1 MTDST
6 WTLNGQ
12 YFETCNCD
20 YLCPCI
26 TSSLAKS
33 THGDC
38 TFAMAFHIDRGSFG
52 ATKVDGLNFAVIGH
66 TPETMD
72 KGNWSVGLIV
82 DERATPEQQQAIVAM
97 ASGQAGG
104 PMAGLAPLIGNFL
117 GVEAKPIRFSG
128 DAHSWS
134 VSIPDHL
141 DEAVEGTTGLGG
153 QQMFLDNTG
162 HPANDRLGL
171 AKATRSHL
179 NAFGL
184 VWDDVSGQ
192 NNGHFAPFSWQG
204 G

>member
-1 MTDST
+1 
-6 WTLNGQ
+6 
-12 YFETCNCD
+12 
-20 YLCPCI
+20 
-26 TSSLAKS
+26 
-33 THGDC
+33 
-38 TFAMAFHIDRGSFG
+38 
-52 ATKVDGLNFAVIGH
+52 
-66 TPETMD
+66 
-72 KGNWSVGLIV
+72 
-82 DERATPEQQQAIVAM
+82 
-97 ASGQAGG
+97 
-104 PMAGLAPLIGNFL
+104 MAGLAPLIGNFL